1 MCCPIASRMIIRAKR
16 QHSLRVR
23 SALHLR
29 RKCAMSTSN
38 MRGSQLVP
46 QDHRIPARDP
56 LLPHEYTADSSRA
69 RPLRDRC
76 TAYFQLMTCV
86 TVYAAYWAEL
96 SAYRRTWTYTKRLR
110 YTWSVCAVRTAAYE
124 KMSMRDLK
132 GLRIRKAWQC
142 FNSLRIF
149 EDLKY
154 KISISKWRT
163 CDLPIF

>member
-1 MCCPIASRMIIRAKR
+1 MWPRRSRSGTAVFGSVHNGLENITFIPNLECTTLGVRQIRSLCICHKLQISTMCCPIASRMIIRAKR

-69 RPLRDRC
+69 RPMRDRC

-110 YTWSVCAVRTAAYE
+110 YT
-124 KMSMRDLK
+124 
-132 GLRIRKAWQC
+132 
-142 FNSLRIF
+142 
-149 EDLKY
+149 
-154 KISISKWRT
+154 
-163 CDLPIF
+163 